1 MLSQFQANNRVAGF
15 RDGEVLNDE
24 PEDFDLSNQ
33 DNTVTFADPN
43 GNENVVCMLKVM
55 LVEETIYDEE
65 QRCNHVYTQE
75 CHDTYITEMGTSLV

>member
-1 MLSQFQANNRVAGF
+1 MRSQKILTSLTRTT
-15 RDGEVLNDE
+15 L
-24 PEDFDLSNQ
+24 
-33 DNTVTFADPN
+33 TFADPN

-75 CHDTYITEMGTSLV
+75 CHDTYITVMGTSLV